1 MGSVFGKISEETP
14 HFESVAH
21 IGDNK
26 DIEIRRYDPLFVASV
41 SSKDVPDA
49 TTQEEFTGVAFRTLA
64 KYIGVFT
71 TPENKPRSGESGPGE
86 AIAMTAPVVMNSN
99 ENMAAEG
106 GQPIAMTAPVV
117 MGGTSSVDSTMSFI
131 LPSKFIKAGEL
142 PPIPLDPKVHITKLP
157 SRLVAVKTFS
167 GNLSKAAA
175 TAVATEALAILEKEP
190 KYTVKRNEEGKP
202 VWEYMGYN
210 APWTLPW
217 CKTNEVAV
225 ILNE

>member
-64 KYIGVFT
+64 K
-71 TPENKPRSGESGPGE
+71 ESGPGE
-86 AIAMTAPVVMNSN
+86 AIAMTAPVVLNSN

-175 TAVATEALAILEKEP
+175 TAVATEALALLEKEP
-190 KYTVKRNEEGKP
+190 KYTVKLNEEGKP